1 MRLFAD
7 RHYEAHLEAEVRRL
21 QTENRALMNS
31 ILGLAGAPEVKDGTP
46 KAEPPQPLR
55 RRRNWRQIGHDMT
68 NKTRAEIRKVLH
80 GGDLNGE
87 HTAQTA
93 QR

>member
-21 QTENRALMNS
+21 QTENRALTNS
-31 ILGLAGAPEVKDGTP
+31 ILGLAGAPEVKDETAN
-46 KAEPPQPLR
+46 AEAPQPLR
-55 RRRNWRQIGHDMT
+55 RRRNWRQIGQEMT

-80 GGDLNGE
+80 GGELDGE
-87 HTAQTA
+87 RTA
-93 QR
+93 